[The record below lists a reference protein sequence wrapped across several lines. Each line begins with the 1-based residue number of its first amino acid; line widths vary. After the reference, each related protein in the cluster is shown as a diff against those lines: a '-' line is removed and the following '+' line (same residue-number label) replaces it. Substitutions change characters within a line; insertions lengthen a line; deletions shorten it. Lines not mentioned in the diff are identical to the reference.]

1 MTRGR
6 GGIFFWEGGRVG
18 TGVDQKFMDLL
29 HMRCLLE
36 QMGMLVIR
44 VLELG
49 IILSIICT

>member
-6 GGIFFWEGGRVG
+6 GGIFLGGGRVG